1 MFLHIA
7 DLFFCQYEDFN
18 YTSQQDQ
25 RGDYSFFMYDKGAR
39 EGNGEIFY
47 VIKNESFMSLFV
59 CFL

>member
-25 RGDYSFFMYDKGAR
+25 RGDYSFFMYDKGGW
-39 EGNGEIFY
+39 EGNGEIF
-47 VIKNESFMSLFV
+47 FML
-59 CFL
+59 